1 MGHNEIK
8 CHLIGQMRI
17 QDHFPDI
24 SCQRSLR
31 LAYFIRKYQEKTKME
46 ITYKITVLYLQ
57 KCKGQ
62 ESQGKTEEL
71 QYSSVKTTKRH
82 DN

>member
-1 MGHNEIK
+1 MS
-8 CHLIGQMRI
+8 
-17 QDHFPDI
+17 PDRTGENTGSLLCYFLSKETKI
-24 SCQRSLR
+24 SLLHEEAS
-31 LAYFIRKYQEKTKME
+31 EKTKME

-62 ESQGKTEEL
+62 GSQGKTEEL